1 MKKLLIFA
9 LAAMGMV
16 ACVKE
21 EVTLLPQGDAIS
33 FESAFIDNATRAA
46 VDPSTT
52 TATLNGFNV
61 WGFVKEYDGV
71 IFDGV
76 NVTKNNDV
84 WSYDGTQYWVPN
96 QPYYF
101 AALAPMNSANWG
113 ISKATDAAAKL
124 GLGTVDFTNVD
135 GTEDLLY
142 AKEMMTSKGLNE
154 PNGAVKFQFQ
164 HLLSKVK
171 FTFKNGFPTETA
183 SIKVTNVKMTV
194 PQEAE
199 IDLAQADYSKAWTS
213 YANTTTLSFGD
224 VEKLAYTQ
232 SADVDYERLTIPAP
246 AAQSYTVTFDVEL
259 FMGSQSVYTVAKTSV
274 VTGAELEMGK
284 AYNFSAEINPANLEL
299 EEIVFDVTAVEG
311 WDAADNNLYV
321 GETVGV
327 STAAELVAA
336 IADEDVTAVVLTEDI
351 DLGSTSITRAEANVT
366 VEKKDFTIDGDGNT
380 LTYTGSNRVIDFV
393 ANNNVI
399 KNATIKNLT
408 INITSSYCERGIN
421 FNNAN
426 GTLLIENVTF
436 EGTAPTY
443 AVNFPAKATG
453 ARATI
458 KDSKL
463 VGNIA
468 LNVWSENMKID
479 VINSELISV
488 DDVDAEGYAA
498 VVLNNDSNNAA
509 EGTVINIEGGK
520 ITAKNQDGEPGI
532 AVYNATETGKINV
545 SETTEVV
552 GAEKVQVAI
561 VDFGTNQFYSMVSL
575 QDAIDYVANNNN
587 GKVRLTR
594 DIELTKGV
602 NVPQGATVEINLDG
616 KTIRGVDNTEANF
629 EIIKNAGNLTLVGG
643 KLTVEATIN
652 SGWNRYSAVIAN
664 VVGGNLTVKGGVE
677 IEHLGGTDMAYGI
690 DNLTNG
696 KGTYAV
702 TTIEDAT
709 IKSPYRAVRQFLNG
723 VEATNE
729 LYVKSGAELIG
740 ANKSIFF
747 HDPSAKA
754 NTGKL
759 VVEAGAELNGD
770 VYLFVTEGSTEWP
783 VEVSIAEAALVGE
796 SEVLSANVP
805 AGYAVI
811 NDNGTWKVVENADL

>member
-33 FESAFIDNATRAA
+33 FESAFIDNATRVAE
-46 VDPSTT
+46 DPSITVN
-52 TATLNGFNV
+52 TLNGFNV

-76 NVTKNNDV
+76 EVTKNNDV

-101 AALAPMNSANWG
+101 AALAPMDSANWG
-113 ISKATDAAAKL
+113 IVSKATDAAAKL

-183 SIKVTNVKMTV
+183 SIKITNVKMTV

-232 SADVDYERLTIPAP
+232 SAEVAYERLTIPAP
-246 AAQSYTVTFDVEL
+246 ATQSYTVTFDVEL
-259 FMGSQSVYTVAKTSV
+259 FMGAQSVYTVAKTSV

-327 STAAELVAA
+327 STAAELIAA

-498 VVLNNDSNNAA
+498 VFLNNDSNNAA

-520 ITAKNQDGEPGI
+520 ITAKDQDGEPGI

-561 VDFGTNQFYSMVSL
+561 VDFGTDQFYSMVSL

-602 NVPQGATVEINLDG
+602 NIPQGATVEINLDG
-616 KTIRGVDNTEANF
+616 HKLYNSTDIWSDEEFALLSVVGSGAKLTIE
-629 EIIKNAGNLTLVGG
+629 GNG
-643 KLTVEATIN
+643 TVEAKEDDCYAVYVANGGEVTIN
-652 SGWNRYSAVIAN
+652 GGTYIGNIHAVYVSNDGGVAN
-664 VVGGNLTVKGGVE
+664 LNGGYYDIKQKYNATAPYRMLLNCGDTGYKNGISKIIVKGGEYVGFDPANNDAE
-677 IEHLGGTDMAYGI
+677 GAGTSYVATGYKSEPNGG
-690 DNLTNG
+690 N
-696 KGTYAV
+696 
-702 TTIEDAT
+702 
-709 IKSPYRAVRQFLNG
+709 
-723 VEATNE
+723 
-729 LYVKSGAELIG
+729 YV
-740 ANKSIFF
+740 
-747 HDPSAKA
+747 
-754 NTGKL
+754 
-759 VVEAGAELNGD
+759 VVHE
-770 VYLFVTEGSTEWP
+770 
-783 VEVSIAEAALVGE
+783 
-796 SEVLSANVP
+796 
-805 AGYAVI
+805 
-811 NDNGTWKVVENADL
+811 